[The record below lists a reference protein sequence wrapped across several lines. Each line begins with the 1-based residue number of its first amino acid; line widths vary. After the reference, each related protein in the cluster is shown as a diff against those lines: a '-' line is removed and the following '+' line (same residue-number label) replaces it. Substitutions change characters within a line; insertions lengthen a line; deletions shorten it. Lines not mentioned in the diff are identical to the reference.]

1 MSKVEGKGTMQRIAD
16 FSARFRRDR
25 SGIAAVEFGYLAP
38 IMLMLFIC
46 TIELGRMIA
55 IDRRF
60 SLATALVADL
70 VTREADITAT
80 DLTGTTGEVG
90 GGIYGIVRHVMA
102 PYDDT
107 NLTISITPVQ
117 ANPDDAEDVRV
128 YADTTNRPAYHDGAV
143 RPRGQTYPL
152 PTGLLAPGA
161 SAIVVESTY
170 RYEPL
175 FLNYLTSIM
184 GWSNFEWEDRQTLS
198 PRENCVDFDANRCVT
213 SIF

>member
-1 MSKVEGKGTMQRIAD
+1 
-16 FSARFRRDR
+16 
-25 SGIAAVEFGYLAP
+25 
-38 IMLMLFIC
+38 
-46 TIELGRMIA
+46 MIA

-60 SLATALVADL
+60 SMATALVADL
-70 VTREADITAT
+70 VTRETDITAT
-80 DLTGTTGEVG
+80 DLTGAVGEVG

-107 NLTISITPVQ
+107 SLTISITPVQ

-128 YADTTNRPAYHDGAV
+128 YADTTNRPSYHDGPV
-143 RPRGQTYPL
+143 RARGETFPL

-170 RYEPL
+170 TYQPI
-175 FLNYLTSIM
+175 FLYYLTYIL
-184 GWSNFEWEDRQTLS
+184 GWTDFSWEDRATLS
-198 PRENCVDFDANRCVT
+198 PRENCVDFDSNRCVT